1 MTLILYTYDWL
12 PEFPRGF
19 VRDLRV
25 RWCLEEIDRCYQVA
39 TVPAHPKSAE
49 HRMLQPFAQVPAIRD
64 GERTLFESGAILV
77 YLSEGT
83 QLLPDDRKAE
93 IWQWLFAA
101 LNTVEL
107 SVMHWVSMILAERVP
122 EFFGPPPA
130 ADVTAHAKADVDSK
144 LAALQQ
150 ALGESEWLA
159 GDFSITD
166 IAMVEV
172 LRVVAA
178 EEALEDYPRLAAYV
192 ERATSRPAFKKAMAD
207 HMAHWQAADAAQA
220 ERSAG

>member
-1 MTLILYTYDWL
+1 MSDEKKISEAVQDHYSVNAMTYRNHYDPDTLYSCPTY
-12 PEFPRGF
+12 PAEFFR
-19 VRDLRV
+19 LRNLV
-25 RWCLEEIDRCYQVA
+25 DRVKELGCKRVIDAGC
-39 TVPAHPKSAE
+39 
-49 HRMLQPFAQVPAIRD
+49 
-64 GERTLFESGAILV
+64 G
-77 YLSEGT
+77 EGT
-83 QLLPDDRKAE
+83 PLLPDDRKAE

-130 ADVTAHAKADVDSK
+130 ADVKAHAKADMDTK
-144 LAALQQ
+144 LTALQQ
-150 ALGESEWLA
+150 ALGDKEWLA
-159 GDFSITD
+159 GDFSVAD

-178 EEALEDYPRLAAYV
+178 EEALDAYPHLAAYV

-207 HMAHWQAADAAQA
+207 HMQHWQAADAEQA
-220 ERSAG
+220 KRSTG

>member
-1 MTLILYTYDWL
+1 MTLTLYTFDWL

-25 RWCLEEIDRCYQVA
+25 RWGLEEIGRSYQVA

-49 HRMLQPFAQVPAIRD
+49 HRKLQPFTQVPVIQD
-64 GERTLFESGAILV
+64 GEQTLFESGAILV
-77 YLSEGT
+77 YLCEGT
-83 QLLPDDRKAE
+83 PLLPDDRKAE

-130 ADVTAHAKADVDSK
+130 ADVTAHAKADMDTK
-144 LAALQQ
+144 LTALQQ
-150 ALGESEWLA
+150 ALGDKGSNFVKTIDDQIGGYVRGLRRGSQVDFDALQLA
-159 GDFSITD
+159 MFMNQTANLEKKLD
-166 IAMVEV
+166 IFNNF
-172 LRVVAA
+172 LSN
-178 EEALEDYPRLAAYV
+178 L
-192 ERATSRPAFKKAMAD
+192 
-207 HMAHWQAADAAQA
+207 
-220 ERSAG
+220 

>member
-1 MTLILYTYDWL
+1 MTLTLYTFDWL

-25 RWCLEEIDRCYQVA
+25 RWGLEEIGRSYQVA

-49 HRMLQPFAQVPAIRD
+49 HRKLQPFTQVPVIQD
-64 GERTLFESGAILV
+64 GEQTLFESGAILV
-77 YLSEGT
+77 YLCEGT
-83 QLLPDDRKAE
+83 PLLPDERKAE

-130 ADVTAHAKADVDSK
+130 ADVRAHVKADMDTK
-144 LAALQQ
+144 LTALQQ
-150 ALGESEWLA
+150 ALGDKEWLA
-159 GDFSITD
+159 GDFSVAD

-178 EEALEDYPRLAAYV
+178 EEALDAYPHLAAYV

-207 HMAHWQAADAAQA
+207 HMQHWQAADAEQA
-220 ERSAG
+220 KRSTG

>member
-1 MTLILYTYDWL
+1 MTLTLYTYDWL

-25 RWCLEEIDRCYQVA
+25 RWGLEEIGCSYEVA
-39 TVPAHPKSAE
+39 TVPAHPKSAD
-49 HRMLQPFAQVPAIRD
+49 HRKMQPFAQVPVIKD
-64 GERTLFESGAILV
+64 DEQTLFESGAILV
-77 YLSEGT
+77 YLCEGT
-83 QLLPDDRKAE
+83 PLLPEERKTE

-130 ADVTAHAKADVDSK
+130 ADVTAHAKANVDAK

-150 ALGESEWLA
+150 ALGDSEWLA
-159 GDFSITD
+159 GDFSIAD
-166 IAMVEV
+166 ITMVEV

-178 EEALEDYPRLAAYV
+178 EDALGGYPRLAAYV
-192 ERATSRPAFKKAMAD
+192 ERATSRPAFQKAMAD
-207 HMAHWQAADAAQA
+207 HMQHWQAADVAQA
-220 ERSAG
+220 QRSTG

>member
-1 MTLILYTYDWL
+1 MTLTLYTFDWL

-25 RWCLEEIDRCYQVA
+25 RWGLEEIGRSYQVA

-49 HRMLQPFAQVPAIRD
+49 HRKLQPFTQVPVIQD
-64 GERTLFESGAILV
+64 GEQTLFESGAILV
-77 YLSEGT
+77 YLCEGT
-83 QLLPDDRKAE
+83 PLLPDERKAE

-130 ADVTAHAKADVDSK
+130 ADVRAHAKADMHTK
-144 LAALQQ
+144 LTALQQ
-150 ALGESEWLA
+150 ALGDKEWLA
-159 GDFSITD
+159 GDFSVAD

-178 EEALEDYPRLAAYV
+178 EEALDAHPHLAAYV

-207 HMAHWQAADAAQA
+207 HMQHWQAADAEQA
-220 ERSAG
+220 KRSTG

>member
-1 MTLILYTYDWL
+1 MTLTLYTFDWL

-25 RWCLEEIDRCYQVA
+25 RWGLEEIGRSYQVA
-39 TVPAHPKSAE
+39 TVPAHPKSTE
-49 HRMLQPFAQVPAIRD
+49 HRKLQPFTQVPVIQD
-64 GERTLFESGAILV
+64 GEQTLFESGAILV
-77 YLSEGT
+77 YLCEGT
-83 QLLPDDRKAE
+83 PLLPDERKAE

-107 SVMHWVSMILAERVP
+107 SVMHWVSMILAERVL

-130 ADVTAHAKADVDSK
+130 ADVRAHAKADMETK
-144 LAALQQ
+144 LTALQQ
-150 ALGESEWLA
+150 ALGDKEWLA
-159 GDFSITD
+159 GDFSVAD

-178 EEALEDYPRLAAYV
+178 EEALDAHPDLAAYV

-207 HMAHWQAADAAQA
+207 HMQHWQTADAEQA
-220 ERSAG
+220 KRSTG